1 MNESHAHI
9 AHRVYRFAGREI
21 TPEQARR
28 EVARLERSIPWRVR
42 LWRAKRWLRGLLYR
56 VGVIA

>member
-1 MNESHAHI
+1 LTHERCHI
-9 AHRVYRFAGREI
+9 AHRTYRFAGRLI

-42 LWRAKRWLRGLLYR
+42 WWRAKRCLRGLLYR
-56 VGVIA
+56 AAEWL